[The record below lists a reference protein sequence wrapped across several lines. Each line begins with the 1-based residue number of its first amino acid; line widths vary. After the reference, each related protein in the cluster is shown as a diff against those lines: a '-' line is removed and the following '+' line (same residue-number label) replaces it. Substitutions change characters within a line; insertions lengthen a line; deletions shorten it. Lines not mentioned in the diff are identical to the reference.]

1 MKPILRRL
9 TLAGVA
15 LTSSL
20 AIASGAAAEDSGK
33 VVVGILNCQES
44 GGWGLV
50 LGSSHTVKCVFTNGA
65 NHSEP
70 YKGRISKLGVDI
82 GYQHS
87 GVIIWTVLAPT
98 ADVAAGAL
106 SGNYAG
112 ATGGASVGV
121 GTGANVLLGGSLK
134 SITLQPVSFE
144 GLTGVNVAGGV
155 EALSLD
161 AKL

>member
-1 MKPILRRL
+1 MKSNLKHL
-9 TLAGVA
+9 ALAGIT
-15 LTSSL
+15 LMSSL
-20 AIASGAAAEDSGK
+20 AIASHAAPAGSGK

-44 GGWGLV
+44 GGWGML
-50 LGSSHTVKCVFTNGA
+50 LGSSHTVKCIFTNSA
-65 NHSEP
+65 NHSEA

-106 SGNYAG
+106 SGDYAG

-121 GTGANVLLGGSLK
+121 GTGANLLLGGSLR
-134 SITLQPVSFE
+134 SITLQPVSFD

-155 EALSLD
+155 EGLTLD
-161 AKL
+161 AQL